1 MSISF
6 KQRLLVTLLLM
17 FVFAIMSSTMLKPYA
32 AVCYAIAIIAV
43 IGALILA
50 FNTFP
55 LQQRKLM
62 FILVPVIIVVCGV
75 GAFVLLNSLHAK

>member
-6 KQRLLVTLLLM
+6 KQRLLVTLLLI
-17 FVFAIMSSTMLKPYA
+17 FVFAIMSSTVLKPFA
-32 AVCYAIAIIAV
+32 AVCYAIAIVAV

-62 FILVPVIIVVCGV
+62 FVLVPVIIVICGA
-75 GAFVLLNSLHAK
+75 GAYILLSLLQAK